1 MKSILSALAFLAI
14 IASPSLAQDYKAG
27 KWQLTVTAEMPSMPG
42 MPKGNMTPPSHT
54 REYCVTEADKEK
66 NFVKADNC
74 SFSDRKTNGNTVSWK
89 MACGPEPKMTGDISL
104 VFAGDSYTGNSTLVM
119 EIPDMP
125 KMTIKGKYVGKY
137 LGSC

>member
-1 MKSILSALAFLAI
+1 MKSLLSVVAFLTI
-14 IASPSLAQDYKAG
+14 ISSPSLAQDYKAG
-27 KWQLTVTAEMPSMPG
+27 KWLLTVTAEMSSMPG
-42 MPKGNMTPPSHT
+42 MPKGNMTPNSHT

-89 MACGPEPKMTGDISL
+89 MACGPEPKMNGDITL

>member
-1 MKSILSALAFLAI
+1 MKAFITFAIFALTALTPAM
-14 IASPSLAQDYKAG
+14 AQDYKAG

-42 MPKGNMTPPSHT
+42 MPRGNMTPNSHT

-66 NFVKADNC
+66 NFLKADNC
-74 SFSDRKTNGNTVSWK
+74 TFNDRKINGNTVSWK
-89 MACGPEPKMTGDISL
+89 MACSPEPKMTGDITL

-125 KMTIKGKYVGKY
+125 KMTIKGKYVGRY
-137 LGSC
+137 MGAC